1 MKSSLSDAG
10 VLFEILSSSS
20 LASLKIEARLHL
32 SAQIWAPY
40 RATGLT
46 SASNRVVTPFT
57 LGHDYA
63 RSAGVA
69 SLNYSKLEESVTIQI
84 TYHED

>member
-46 SASNRVVTPFT
+46 SASNRVVAPFT
-57 LGHDYA
+57 INHAVQCDLKLKVDYI
-63 RSAGVA
+63 SP
-69 SLNYSKLEESVTIQI
+69 LSVI
-84 TYHED
+84 